1 MASDKASMA
10 SISTEDSKSSLPPT
24 VLTLG
29 STTNTQIIHLPAT
42 APRNFFT
49 GRNLYHWRR
58 FVERVLRPRKLDGHL
73 INPRPNDTDTHYLRW
88 LDEED
93 VIFTWLLDSMKPEV
107 SERFIDLDSVKDV
120 WDTVIR
126 LYSKIEDESRI
137 AELNK
142 KAMDL
147 LQEQRT
153 VLEFANAL
161 NALWSELDFYR
172 PLPTDSTARE
182 YILKGRTHCFL
193 TGLRPEF
200 ETMRSI
206 LFNREQPLSFDESVV
221 QVIREETRLKAL
233 STTPVSH
240 SAESQAFILKNPGST
255 HGQPPNQQIPNIK
268 PTFNQPSYPRNKQPK
283 RKGDN
288 KDNLWCDFCQRYR
301 HTRETCWRLN
311 GHPIISQSHV
321 MYHPHPSSGQGY
333 STPVQPPITST
344 DIQLRGKADKSEVD
358 LLKEKIQELTAL
370 ISKST
375 SIIGSTL
382 VANSGKHFILSKI
395 FSIISPQST
404 VHKNHHTSWIL
415 DSGATDHMT
424 PIADLFTSYTPCST
438 NKNVQTADGTLLAVS
453 GIGTLNLDPIGKL
466 EHVLHVPQLF
476 ISLVSVQKLASI
488 QPYKIEFDGLN
499 AFLCN
504 KVQQWKIGLAK
515 VHDGLYYLPAAKNSQ
530 ALSRSMSYD
539 IPQSNALATIGP
551 RRGQENLWLIHQRL
565 GHPLFQILKHMF
577 PDVFQGISIDKLI
590 CDVCAKAKHK
600 KHSYK
605 SHHSERRKHPF
616 SLFTVMYGVLLRPQ
630 IFMVLNGS

>member
-1 MASDKASMA
+1 MASDKASIP

-29 STTNTQIIHLPAT
+29 STANTQIIHLPAT

-73 INPRPNDTDTHYLRW
+73 TNPRPKDTDTHYLRW

-107 SERFIDLDSVKDV
+107 SERFIDLDSVKNV

-126 LYSKIEDESRI
+126 LYSKLEDESRI

-206 LFNREQPLSFDESVV
+206 LFNREQSLSFDESVV

-268 PTFNQPSYPRNKQPK
+268 PTFNQPSYP
-283 RKGDN
+283 
-288 KDNLWCDFCQRYR
+288 
-301 HTRETCWRLN
+301 
-311 GHPIISQSHV
+311 
-321 MYHPHPSSGQGY
+321 
-333 STPVQPPITST
+333 
-344 DIQLRGKADKSEVD
+344 
-358 LLKEKIQELTAL
+358 
-370 ISKST
+370 
-375 SIIGSTL
+375 
-382 VANSGKHFILSKI
+382 
-395 FSIISPQST
+395 
-404 VHKNHHTSWIL
+404 
-415 DSGATDHMT
+415 
-424 PIADLFTSYTPCST
+424 
-438 NKNVQTADGTLLAVS
+438 
-453 GIGTLNLDPIGKL
+453 
-466 EHVLHVPQLF
+466 
-476 ISLVSVQKLASI
+476 
-488 QPYKIEFDGLN
+488 
-499 AFLCN
+499 
-504 KVQQWKIGLAK
+504 
-515 VHDGLYYLPAAKNSQ
+515 
-530 ALSRSMSYD
+530 
-539 IPQSNALATIGP
+539 
-551 RRGQENLWLIHQRL
+551 
-565 GHPLFQILKHMF
+565 
-577 PDVFQGISIDKLI
+577 
-590 CDVCAKAKHK
+590 
-600 KHSYK
+600 
-605 SHHSERRKHPF
+605 
-616 SLFTVMYGVLLRPQ
+616 
-630 IFMVLNGS
+630 